1 MNKTN
6 LVVNVTIVIMIVVVT
21 LVTKTVA
28 AVMRKTTS
36 VTIKRHQTATVSH
49 KSASQSKSVVSVT
62 NVMTAM
68 NVQKPSVQNVKIVVI
83 NEMKV
88 KRLNCL
94 SKVAN

>member
-1 MNKTN
+1 
-6 LVVNVTIVIMIVVVT
+6 
-21 LVTKTVA
+21 
-28 AVMRKTTS
+28 
-36 VTIKRHQTATVSH
+36 
-49 KSASQSKSVVSVT
+49 
-62 NVMTAM
+62 M